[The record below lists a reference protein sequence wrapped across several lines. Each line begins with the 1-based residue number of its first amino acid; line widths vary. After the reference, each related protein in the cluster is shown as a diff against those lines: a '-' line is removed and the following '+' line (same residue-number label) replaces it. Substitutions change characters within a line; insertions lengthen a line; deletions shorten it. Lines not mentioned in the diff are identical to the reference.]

1 MRFIIAFL
9 GIVLLASPQVRGDNG
24 TVAPK
29 EPVITPD
36 QRDHWSYRPL
46 KRPAVPQVKNADWP
60 RNPID
65 RFILHHIEKNGLRP
79 APKADRVTLIRRVT
93 FDLTGL
99 SPTPAE
105 IDAFVNDHSPNA
117 YEKLVDRLLASPAY
131 GEHQAQAWLD
141 LARFAETD
149 GFEHDLVRHGAWR
162 YRDWVIAALNA
173 DLPYN
178 EFVRLQLAADQLRP
192 NDADAQHALGFL
204 LCGSDMPDIN
214 LQAERRHSFLNDMTG
229 TVGSVFLGQQFA
241 CAQCH
246 DHKYDPISQ
255 ADFYRLRAFF
265 DPYFEFKRNK
275 HARLVGAKGTQTVS
289 YLMVRGDFRRKGAVL
304 QPRFPRIV
312 AKSAKPITRL
322 DRRRAELAKWLTRAD
337 HPLATRVIVNRLWQS
352 HFGKGLSA
360 TPSDFGVMGDEPIHR
375 QLLDWLATEFTGVGR
390 FANPSVPR
398 NGRVAEADGLAIRPA
413 ATAWSLKAIHR
424 LMVTSATYRQ
434 ASRLRTDDVKN
445 ALAWKLALKKDTSNQ
460 LWTRMSRRR
469 LTGEAIRDAML
480 AASDGLSQR
489 RGGPGVRPPLPKEML
504 VTLLKRQWPVSKDER
519 DHRRRSV
526 YLFVRRNLRFPIFR
540 AFDKPDLNLS
550 CPRRNRST
558 TAPQS
563 LLLLNSRFSLDAA
576 ERLSRFVRRQA
587 GNDPTKQIEF
597 AFRRTLGRRPT
608 ATESHRFRAFLRTAE
623 SRLGSEHRDPS
634 AALTDLCLVLFN
646 LNEFL
651 YVD

>member
-1 MRFIIAFL
+1 VNSRLFL
-9 GIVLLASPQVRGDNG
+9 SITAILASAVACADDGD
-24 TVAPK
+24 ASRAK
-29 EPVITPD
+29 EPPITAD
-36 QRDHWSYRPL
+36 QQAHWSYRSL
-46 KRPAVPQVKNADWP
+46 QRPPVPQVKNTAWP
-60 RNPID
+60 RNAID
-65 RFILHHIEKNGLRP
+65 RFILNRIEADGLQP
-79 APKADRVTLIRRVT
+79 APEADRVTLIRRVT

-99 SPTPAE
+99 PPTPAE
-105 IDAFVNDHSPNA
+105 IDAFLNDRAPNA

-149 GFEHDLVRHGAWR
+149 GFEHDHVRRGAWR

-173 DLPYN
+173 DLPYDK
-178 EFVRLQLAADQLRP
+178 FVQLQLAADQLRP
-192 NDADAQHALGFL
+192 DEAAAQHALGFL

-214 LQAERRHSFLNDMTG
+214 LQDERRHSFLNDMAG
-229 TVGSVFLGQQFA
+229 AVGSVFLGLQFA

-246 DHKYDPISQ
+246 DHKYDAISQ

-275 HARLVGAKGTQTVS
+275 HARLVGAKGTETVS
-289 YLMVRGDFRRKGAVL
+289 HLMVRGDFRRSGAVVH
-304 QPRFPRIV
+304 PRFPRIV
-312 AKSAKPITRL
+312 APNAKPATRL

-360 TPSDFGVMGDEPIHR
+360 TPSDFGVMGDQPLHP

-390 FANPSVPR
+390 IFNPSAP
-398 NGRVAEADGLAIRPA
+398 GDGKAEPADGLAIRP
-413 ATAWSLKAIHR
+413 TAWSVKAMHR

-434 ASRLRTDDVKN
+434 ASRLRTDDVKAVRN
-445 ALAWKLALKKDTSNQ
+445 WQASLNKDPQNQ
-460 LWTRMSRRR
+460 FWSRMPRRR
-469 LTGEAIRDAML
+469 LTGEEIRDAML
-480 AASDGLSQR
+480 AVSNSLSQR

-504 VTLLKRQWPVSKDER
+504 VTLLKKQWPVSPDER

-576 ERLSRFVRRQA
+576 QRLSRFVRERSSD
-587 GNDPTKQIEF
+587 DPSKQIAT
-597 AFRRTLGRRPT
+597 AFRLTLGRPPT
-608 ATESHRFRAFLRTAE
+608 PRESRELQQFLQTAE
-623 SRLGSEHRDPS
+623 SRLRNERRAEAD
-634 AALTDLCLVLFN
+634 ALTDLCLVLFN
-646 LNEFL
+646 LNEFI

>member
-1 MRFIIAFL
+1 MNTYVLAFL
-9 GIVLLASPQVRGDNG
+9 VFLANSSIAVCADTKGG
-24 TVAPK
+24 APD
-29 EPVITPD
+29 EFPITAD
-36 QRDHWSYRPL
+36 QRAHWSYRPL
-46 KRPAVPQVKNADWP
+46 KRPAVPQARNITWP

-65 RFILHHIEKNGLRP
+65 RFLLHRIEKNSLQP
-79 APKADRVTLIRRVT
+79 APQADRVTLIRRVT

-99 SPTPAE
+99 PPTPAE
-105 IDAFVNDHSPNA
+105 IDAFVHDRSPNA

-149 GFEHDLVRHGAWR
+149 GFEHDLVRRGAWR
-162 YRDWVIAALNA
+162 YRDWVIAAVNA
-173 DLPYN
+173 DVPYN
-178 EFVRLQLAADQLRP
+178 EFVQLQLAADQLRP
-192 NDADAQHALGFL
+192 DDADAQNALGFL

-229 TVGSVFLGQQFA
+229 TVGSVFLGLQFA

-275 HARLVGAKGTQTVS
+275 HARLVGPKGTETVS
-289 YLMVRGDFRRKGAVL
+289 HLMVRGDFRRNGAVV
-304 QPRFPRIV
+304 QPRFLRVV
-312 AKSAKPITRL
+312 APAAKPVTRL

-375 QLLDWLATEFTGVGR
+375 QLLDWLATEL
-390 FANPSVPR
+390 PR
-398 NGRVAEADGLAIRPA
+398 RG
-413 ATAWSLKAIHR
+413 WSLKAMHR

-445 ALAWKLALKKDTSNQ
+445 AQAWKTALKKDPSNQ
-460 LWTRMSRRR
+460 LWARMSRQR
-469 LTGEAIRDAML
+469 LTGEEIRDAML
-480 AASDGLSQR
+480 AAADGLSQR

-504 VTLLKRQWPVSKDER
+504 ITLLKRQWPLSPDER

-540 AFDKPDLNLS
+540 VFDKPDLNLS

-576 ERLSRFVRRQA
+576 RRLSRFVREHSGVDR
-587 GNDPTKQIEF
+587 TKQI
-597 AFRRTLGRRPT
+597 ATAVRLTLGRWPT
-608 ATESHRFRAFLRTAE
+608 PRESRALRQFLHTAE
-623 SRLGSEHRDPS
+623 SRLRKEGRD
-634 AALTDLCLVLFN
+634 AADALTDLCLVLFN
-646 LNEFL
+646 LNEFI